1 MASAHLHQSKS
12 DGAKQRT
19 GTHSLTDS
27 VTTPTSIKVL
37 QSLGAAAVTLFALW
51 FLFGI
56 PAYLLFGKFFD

>member
-1 MASAHLHQSKS
+1 MASAHLHQRKS
-12 DGAKQRT
+12 ESVKQSAGIPSPT
-19 GTHSLTDS
+19 NT
-27 VTTPTSIKVL
+27 VTIPTSIKVL